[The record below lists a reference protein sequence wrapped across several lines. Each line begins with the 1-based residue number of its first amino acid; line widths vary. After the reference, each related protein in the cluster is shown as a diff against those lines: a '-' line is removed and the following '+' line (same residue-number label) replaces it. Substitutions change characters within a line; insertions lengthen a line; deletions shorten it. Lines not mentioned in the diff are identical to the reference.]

1 MSGYDHS
8 YFEGGLRLLDMG
20 DCEAAAEQFDKALKL
35 GLGDLAQVHVYRAEA
50 QACLGNFQAAHDS
63 INSAL
68 RLRPYFAAAYI
79 TRGHIHRA
87 QNQIAKAIEDY
98 TTAIH
103 IEPGDDEAWYNRAL
117 AYEWRRQFTA
127 AEADLTRAL
136 ELNPDFGAAYEI
148 RGRLRARLFN
158 FKGAIA
164 DIRAYLGSDAGQA
177 AENRSEMQ
185 GYLIVLRT
193 QWLLWRL
200 VSRWRR

>member
-1 MSGYDHS
+1 MSIAPKRKLAWAN
-8 YFEGGLRLLDMG
+8 F
-20 DCEAAAEQFDKALKL
+20 AE
-35 GLGDLAQVHVYRAEA
+35 
-50 QACLGNFQAAHDS
+50 AAHDS

-87 QNQIAKAIEDY
+87 KNQIAKAIEDY

-158 FKGAIA
+158 YKGAIA
-164 DIRAYLGSDAGQA
+164 DIRAYLGERCRDKLPKTA
-177 AENRSEMQ
+177 AKCKAISSCCERS
-185 GYLIVLRT
+185 GCSGG
-193 QWLLWRL
+193 W
-200 VSRWRR
+200 